1 MLGLKEIL
9 YCLAISLQ
17 LSGALLIVSNSYKN
31 LDRDNLIKNFLKNS
45 FTIKTQE
52 EDSETKKDILSY
64 NHEAFLDF
72 IQLQYKNFIS
82 FIYIFVGYVLGVLGE
97 IYNKILGIIII
108 IGCTSAIIYITSKC
122 IKTKIKKT
130 KKIDIEELEKL
141 NIDPNLETASEE
153 YIDSLFE
160 ETNIEN

>member
-17 LSGALLIVSNSYKN
+17 LSGAILIIYNSGKN

-45 FTIKTQE
+45 FTTKTQKE
-52 EDSETKKDILSY
+52 NSGIKKDVLIY

-82 FIYIFVGYVLGVLGE
+82 FIYIFVGYILGILGE
-97 IYNKILGIIII
+97 IHNKILGVMII
-108 IGCTSAIIYITSKC
+108 IGCTLGVIYITSKC
-122 IKTKIKKT
+122 IKTKIKKI
-130 KKIDIEELEKL
+130 KKIDSEELEKL
-141 NIDPNLETASEE
+141 NIDPNMETATEE
-153 YIDSLFE
+153 EIDSLFE
-160 ETNIEN
+160 ERNIEN

>member
-17 LSGALLIVSNSYKN
+17 LSGAILIIYNSYKN
-31 LDRDNLIKNFLKNS
+31 LNRDNLIKNFLKNS

-52 EDSETKKDILSY
+52 EDSEIKKDILSY

-82 FIYIFVGYVLGVLGE
+82 FIYIFIGYILGVLGE

-108 IGCTSAIIYITSKC
+108 IGCTSVIIYITSKC
-122 IKTKIKKT
+122 IKAKIKKI
-130 KKIDIEELEKL
+130 KKINIEEIEKL
-141 NIDPNLETASEE
+141 NIAP
-153 YIDSLFE
+153 
-160 ETNIEN
+160 NIEMATEEAIYNLFKEKN

>member
-1 MLGLKEIL
+1 MVLKELL

-17 LSGALLIVSNSYKN
+17 LSGALLIISNSYKN

-52 EDSETKKDILSY
+52 ENSETKKDVLIY

-82 FIYIFVGYVLGVLGE
+82 FIYIFVGYILGVLGE

-108 IGCTSAIIYITSKC
+108 IGCTLAIIYITSKC
-122 IKTKIKKT
+122 IKTKIKKI
-130 KKIDIEELEKL
+130 KKIDIEEIEKL
-141 NIDPNLETASEE
+141 NIDPNMETVTEE
-153 YIDSLFE
+153 EIDSLFE
-160 ETNIEN
+160 KPNIEN